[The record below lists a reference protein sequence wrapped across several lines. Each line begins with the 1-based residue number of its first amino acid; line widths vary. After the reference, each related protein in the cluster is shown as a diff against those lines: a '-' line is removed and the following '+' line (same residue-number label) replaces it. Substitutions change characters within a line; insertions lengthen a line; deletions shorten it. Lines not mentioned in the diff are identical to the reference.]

1 MEKDIIIS
9 DFNKVFSDLITTV
22 EGFDYMSYNQIPFDG
37 SWTPA
42 QVTQHII
49 LASEGFVKV
58 LNAEVKDAETAIDEK
73 KSQIKAIFLDYGTKM
88 KSPDFILP
96 DLKEY
101 DKERHLAKIAIIQEG
116 IAKAINDLDLGK
128 TCLSFELPGMGHL
141 TRLEAIYFVTYHTE
155 RHIHQ
160 LKEIHRFQK
169 SA

>member
-9 DFNKVFSDLITTV
+9 DFNEVFSDLTNAV
-22 EGFDYMSYNQIPFDG
+22 SGFDYKSYNEIPFKG

-58 LNAEVKDAETAIDEK
+58 LNAEVVDTERPIDEK
-73 KSQIKAIFLDYGTKM
+73 KAQIKAIFLNYGTKM

-96 DLKEY
+96 ELKDY
-101 DKERHLAKIAIIQEG
+101 DKDKHLSKIAVIKEG
-116 IAKAINDLDLGK
+116 ILKAINDLDLGK
-128 TCLSFELPGMGHL
+128 TCMSFELPGMGHL
-141 TRLEAIYFVTYHTE
+141 TRLEAICFVTYHTE
-155 RHIHQ
+155 RHVHQ
-160 LKEIHRFQK
+160 LQEIHRFQK

>member
-9 DFNKVFSDLITTV
+9 DFNKVFSDLVTTV
-22 EGFDYMSYNQIPFDG
+22 EGFDYKSYNEVPFDG

-42 QVTQHII
+42 QVTQHVI

-58 LNAEVKDAETAIDEK
+58 LNAEVKDTERAIDEK
-73 KSQIKAIFLDYGTKM
+73 KSQIKAIFLDYGIKM

-96 DLKEY
+96 ELKEY
-101 DKERHLAKIAIIQEG
+101 DKEKHLSQIATIQDG
-116 IAKAINDLDLGK
+116 ITKAINDLELSK
-128 TCLSFELPGMGHL
+128 TCLSFELPNLGQL

-155 RHIHQ
+155 RHVHQ

>member
-1 MEKDIIIS
+1 MISS
-9 DFNKVFSDLITTV
+9 DFNKVFSDLATTV
-22 EGFDYMSYNQIPFDG
+22 EGFEYKSYNEVPFDG

-42 QVTQHII
+42 QVTQHVV

-58 LNAEVKDAETAIDEK
+58 LNAEVKDTERAIDEK

-96 DLKEY
+96 ELKEY
-101 DKERHLAKIAIIQEG
+101 DKERHLAKIEIIQEG
-116 IAKAINDLDLGK
+116 ITKAINDLDLSK

-155 RHIHQ
+155 RHVHQ